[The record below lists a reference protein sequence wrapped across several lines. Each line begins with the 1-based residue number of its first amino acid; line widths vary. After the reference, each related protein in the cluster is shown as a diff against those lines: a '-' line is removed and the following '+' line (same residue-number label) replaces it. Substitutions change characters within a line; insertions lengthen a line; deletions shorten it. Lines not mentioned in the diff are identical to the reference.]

1 MTKITLENITDNNEI
16 YDCEGNFRGIVIYK
30 YIRGS
35 RLYHTNIDTSDTDM
49 GGIYIVPNNEI
60 LGLGEYQTEIKDERG
75 DSAFFEIGKFLQL
88 TLTSNPTVLEALFV
102 PDDMVVYEHPIM
114 KEIRARRDE
123 FVTKKAFAPFGGYA
137 VSQIKKAQGKDKK
150 IHWDIINMQRCTP
163 FDFCYTFDGRQGSKL
178 IMSWLEERGLRE
190 DCCTC
195 NNIEHMQNMY
205 GVYYD
210 FGQHFRMVNISSWDE
225 IPETLKNYI
234 AGEFLMKPGD
244 KTYSIEDAIKWF
256 EKNKTPI
263 GGYRG
268 IIKNDGSSN
277 CIRFSET
284 PKNSRVICNM
294 CYNDQGYQ
302 SHCKQYKEYEDWKK
316 KRNKARYESNMEGEN
331 SGNPDM
337 MYDVKN
343 MYHCFRLIAMAKEI
357 AEGKGV
363 ILDRTGI
370 DRDFLLEVRN
380 RKFGYSELMKKLEL
394 LKIDMDKAIAV
405 STIKEDID
413 FNMVNELLL
422 NVRNNFK

>member
-1 MTKITLENITDNNEI
+1 M
-16 YDCEGNFRGIVIYK
+16 
-30 YIRGS
+30 
-35 RLYHTNIDTSDTDM
+35 
-49 GGIYIVPNNEI
+49 
-60 LGLGEYQTEIKDERG
+60 
-75 DSAFFEIGKFLQL
+75 
-88 TLTSNPTVLEALFV
+88 
-102 PDDMVVYEHPIM
+102 
-114 KEIRARRDE
+114 
-123 FVTKKAFAPFGGYA
+123 
-137 VSQIKKAQGKDKK
+137 
-150 IHWDIINMQRCTP
+150 
-163 FDFCYTFDGRQGSKL
+163 
-178 IMSWLEERGLRE
+178 
-190 DCCTC
+190 
-195 NNIEHMQNMY
+195 
-205 GVYYD
+205 
-210 FGQHFRMVNISSWDE
+210 
-225 IPETLKNYI
+225 
-234 AGEFLMKPGD
+234 
-244 KTYSIEDAIKWF
+244 
-256 EKNKTPI
+256 
-263 GGYRG
+263 
-268 IIKNDGSSN
+268 
-277 CIRFSET
+277 
-284 PKNSRVICNM
+284 ICNM

-302 SHCKQYKEYEDWKK
+302 SHCKQYKEYEDWKR